1 VIPDVLAN
9 AGGVTVSYFEWVQ
22 DQQKY
27 SWSGEEIV
35 ARLRLQLQEAF
46 GRVVEARD
54 RHDVDW
60 CTAAQSV
67 AIARVAE
74 ASRLRTIYP

>member
-1 VIPDVLAN
+1 MIPDVLAN

-27 SWSGEEIV
+27 SWSGEDIV
-35 ARLRLQLQEAF
+35 ARLRLQLRRRSA
-46 GRVVEARD
+46 GWWRRAT
-54 RHDVDW
+54 RHDIDW
-60 CTAAQSV
+60 RTAAQSV